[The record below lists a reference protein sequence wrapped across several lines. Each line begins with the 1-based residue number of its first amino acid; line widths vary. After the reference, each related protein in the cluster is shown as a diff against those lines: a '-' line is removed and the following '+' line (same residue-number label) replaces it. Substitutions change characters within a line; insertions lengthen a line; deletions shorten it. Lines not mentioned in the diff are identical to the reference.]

1 MRHLVVAAL
10 LAVSATCQKQDPVE
24 AQSPIQEINAAV
36 VGDQLPADGCGAHL
50 WLSVTSASSDS
61 RTFMRLPTEA
71 TRPLMDDVIKT
82 EVARQPTGQLWMGR
96 KDVTIR
102 YRETGQTATLLC
114 GWNAKQE
121 LKTIE
126 LLDIKAR

>member
-1 MRHLVVAAL
+1 MKKLLIVAL
-10 LAVSATCQKQDPVE
+10 LAVSATCQN
-24 AQSPIQEINAAV
+24 QSTVLAEQPIVEINARV
-36 VGDQLPADGCGAHL
+36 VGDQLPVDGCGAHL
-50 WLSVTSASSDS
+50 WLNFTSPSSDS
-61 RTFMRLPTEA
+61 RTFQRLPTDA
-71 TRPLMDDVIKT
+71 TRSLMDNIIKA
-82 EVARQPTGQLWMGR
+82 EAASQPTGTLWMGS
-96 KDVTIR
+96 KDVLIR